1 MENEGLLDL
10 SNDTDLFCLH
20 YVFLPRLNRALEE
33 FRLGW
38 NHHGVSTE
46 GNRSPYQTWIAGVL
60 SDDYGGYTAVQ
71 DIRSPDL
78 TVYGVESGSLAMS
91 APDNDE
97 NNTVT
102 LLEPNC
108 PLNEEQLQILTG
120 EIDPLSNSSNFGVDI
135 YLRAIDCV
143 ARILDPPP
151 QSTR

>member
-1 MENEGLLDL
+1 M
-10 SNDTDLFCLH
+10 F
-20 YVFLPRLNRALEE
+20 
-33 FRLGW
+33 
-38 NHHGVSTE
+38 
-46 GNRSPYQTWIAGVL
+46 

-78 TVYGVESGSLAMS
+78 TGYGVESGSLAMS

-108 PLNEEQLQILTG
+108 PLNEEQLQILTR
-120 EIDPLSNSSNFGVDI
+120 EIEPLLNSSNFGIDI
-135 YLRAIDCV
+135 YLCAIDCV
-143 ARILDPPP
+143 ARVLDPPA